1 MALVYTNCV
10 IFGKNTMIKIYDIIY
25 YKILINLTIAF
36 IWRKQ
41 RVQGRVRLREEGED
55 LTPSSTLKYLNSSKK
70 SQRCDR
76 LQRRIVY
83 KCYLT

>member
-25 YKILINLTIAF
+25 YRILINLTIAF

-76 LQRRIVY
+76 PQRRIVY